1 MIKTKV
7 LSILATSVLIA
18 ASITACGDDDDAA
31 ATGGNADG
39 ADADGADEDG
49 ADEDGADED
58 GADEDGDETTGAG
71 AGGGD
76 ECLDIAS
83 LLEPGLGFD
92 SLAGAAEVA
101 GLTETIVG
109 LTDATIFAP
118 TDAAFAALIGED
130 GLDVEFSA
138 LTKEQ
143 LGPILAYHVITSGA
157 VDGETALGL
166 TKATTLGGDIT
177 LEAKDGGLVIDGS
190 ANVDLSSEGA
200 SYDIETCQGLV
211 HVIDAVLVPSV
222 ADIVTSDFGSTGDY
236 KGLYDTTA
244 AATSTDDLVSA
255 LEETP
260 TITVFAP
267 TNAAFEA
274 LSSVPDADTL
284 DTVIKYHVYNGEDA
298 VYAATAVT
306 LDTDITMLAGGDVT
320 VDGDA
325 EAGTVK
331 LTDGS
336 SNESNVVVTDVYA
349 SNGVVHRV
357 DAVLIPAAD

>member
-18 ASITACGDDDDAA
+18 ASITACGDDDDDTA
-31 ATGGNADG
+31 ATGGG
-39 ADADGADEDG
+39 ADADGADADG

-76 ECLDIAS
+76 DCTDISAVLAGDNFSSLAAAATAS
-83 LLEPGLGFD
+83 GLLET
-92 SLAGAAEVA
+92 V
-101 GLTETIVG
+101 VG
-109 LTDATIFAP
+109 LEDATIFAP
-118 TDAAFAALIGED
+118 TNSAFADLLETLG
-130 GLDVEFSA
+130 VELGDLGSA
-138 LTKEQ
+138 Q
-143 LGPILAYHVITSGA
+143 LGPILAYHVITSDA

-190 ANVDLSSEGA
+190 ANVDLTTQGA
-200 SYDIETCQGLV
+200 TYDVETCQGLV

-222 ADIVTSDFGSTGDY
+222 ADIVTSSFGSTGDY
-236 KGLYDTTA
+236 KGLYDTTVA
-244 AATSTDDLVSA
+244 AASTDDLVSA

-274 LSSVPDADTL
+274 LSSVPDAETL